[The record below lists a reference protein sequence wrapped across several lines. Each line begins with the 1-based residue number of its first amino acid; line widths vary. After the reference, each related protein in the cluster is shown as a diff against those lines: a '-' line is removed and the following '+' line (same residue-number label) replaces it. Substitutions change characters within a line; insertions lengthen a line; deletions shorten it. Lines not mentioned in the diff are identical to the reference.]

1 MPGQGKESE
10 HIEKVYMEKRQA
22 PGHPRIFT
30 LKKFTNKADCRC
42 NVLLFSLIILSEPI
56 FH

>member
-1 MPGQGKESE
+1 MPGQAKESE
-10 HIEKVYMEKRQA
+10 HVEKVSTEKCQA

-42 NVLLFSLIILSEPI
+42 NFLLFSLIILSEPI